1 MLVTKVVGVVT
12 TDLNDA
18 DVIGVQDCALFLFPV
33 MQALLAINTG
43 VKGMVCSAELI
54 IVVEEG
60 LDCGFLVSGD
70 SYTELALVTQVIRN
84 ATLETVVRSLVVG
97 ESATAN
103 KDQVVTTYSTVMS
116 DFHFYTRPVP
126 DKLLRSPN

>member
-18 DVIGVQDCALFLFPV
+18 DVIDVQDCALFLFPV

-54 IVVEEG
+54 IVVEE
-60 LDCGFLVSGD
+60 
-70 SYTELALVTQVIRN
+70 
-84 ATLETVVRSLVVG
+84 
-97 ESATAN
+97 
-103 KDQVVTTYSTVMS
+103 
-116 DFHFYTRPVP
+116 
-126 DKLLRSPN
+126 